1 MRLYQVIRWLAAN
14 RKRIIFC
21 MQWLYWIKS
30 VYDDTRVSTSFGKRL
45 RKYICIIIVVYSL
58 ACNAKKCDFTHIFGP
73 GARAMHDM
81 VCFLYVP
88 CIQVKSHAIVLQL
101 RVYSSTH
108 ETIWT
113 ARKLDMHHHACI
125 AWCIYVYMPNV
136 RTFCA
141 LIEYTLYTTNRVNL
155 TLVESNL
162 KSNHNQ
168 ETFCVLRQ
176 CDVRAS
182 SLAIWFIDW

>member
-81 VCFLYVP
+81 VCIFLYVP
-88 CIQVKSHAIVLQL
+88 CTQVKSHAIVRQL
-101 RVYSSTH
+101 RVNCASIQAHTKLF
-108 ETIWT
+108 ELRANWICTI
-113 ARKLDMHHHACI
+113 MHALHDA
-125 AWCIYVYMPNV
+125 YMYTC
-136 RTFCA
+136 RTCA
-141 LIEYTLYTTNRVNL
+141 HSVHWSNILYTQL
-155 TLVESNL
+155 TE
-162 KSNHNQ
+162 
-168 ETFCVLRQ
+168 
-176 CDVRAS
+176 
-182 SLAIWFIDW
+182 